1 MDYVKDIRSDE
12 IIVQCESPALRKE
25 LELPGTLVGSVAVVP
40 FRDRSELARL
50 LTWLQALDVP
60 FLDGGPGWTPAA
72 VFQSMRQEG
81 LVEGS
86 IIGIFWS
93 KPGSPEFR
101 KI

>member
-1 MDYVKDIRSDE
+1 MDYVKDIRADE
-12 IIVQCESPALRKE
+12 IIVQCESPALQRE
-25 LELPGTLVGSVAVVP
+25 LGLQGTLVGGVAVIA
-40 FRDRSELARL
+40 FGDRSELARL
-50 LTWLQALDVP
+50 LTWLQTLDVP

-93 KPGSPEFR
+93 KSGSPEFR